1 MNTITPREFNKNDL
15 LIIQNVL
22 YKITGISTCKPYGVK
37 LPKKIG
43 IVAFNSE
50 LDKKIELVYPE
61 NFKFIK
67 EDDGTINLDKA
78 HLFVNYDDYIKP
90 N

>member
-1 MNTITPREFNKNDL
+1 MNTITTGELNKCDS
-15 LIIQNVL
+15 LIIKNVL
-22 YKITGISTCKPYGVK
+22 YKITGISTCKPYSLK

-43 IVAFNSE
+43 IVAYNSE
-50 LDKKIELVYPE
+50 LDKKIEIVYPE

-78 HLFVNYDDYIKP
+78 QFIC
-90 N
+90 